1 MFGEKIILQ
10 ANTIDEF
17 LVDNRDAS
25 FMLKV
30 KGNSMQNAGILD
42 GDMVIV
48 ERAYEAKNGSI
59 VIAEQDGDWV
69 MRYLYKD
76 GTNVYLHNG
85 TDLDQGSPVVKDLKI
100 SAIVRSV
107 IRKY

>member
-17 LVDNRDAS
+17 LVDNRDAC

-30 KGNSMQNAGILD
+30 KGNSMQKAGILD

-48 ERAYEAKNGSI
+48 ERAYEAKHGSI
-59 VIAEQDGDWV
+59 VVAEQDGAWTI
-69 MRYLYKD
+69 RYLYKD
-76 GTNVYLHNG
+76 GTHAYLDNG
-85 TDLDQGSPVVKDLKI
+85 TDSEQNVPVKDLKI